1 MNLIQKGHRHTHRGI
16 IGIESAIVL
25 IAFVIVAAALA
36 FVVLNMGFSTTQK
49 AKTTIISSLSEAS
62 SSLEVSGKVT
72 AIADVFS
79 DTPLNAVNA
88 TSIPLKV
95 TSGGDSINLSNAT
108 VSIKYLSNTV
118 EFDNILVATLT
129 DNTYG
134 NLSQAF
140 QAAHND
146 AGIWQFPRD
155 AGGFSADNPVNATL
169 NTQTAAIIYWTVSAQ
184 NPPNTILEKG
194 EHAVIGISYA
204 LGDQPSG
211 LDKIRAEVLLSS
223 GATLTVE
230 RNIPNLTTS
239 IVDLG

>member
-16 IGIESAIVL
+16 IGVESAIVL

-36 FVVLNMGFSTTQK
+36 FVVLNMGFATTQK
-49 AKTTIISSLSEAS
+49 AKTTIISSLNEAS

-72 AIADVFS
+72 AIADVFADVS
-79 DTPLNAVNA
+79 VDQVNA
-88 TSIPLKV
+88 TSIPIKV
-95 TSGGDSINLSNAT
+95 TSGGSSINLDNST
-108 VSIKYLSNTV
+108 VTIKYLSNTV
-118 EFDNILVATLT
+118 EYDNILVATLT
-129 DNTYG
+129 DTTYG

-146 AGIWQFPRD
+146 VGIWQFPRD
-155 AGGFSADNPVNATL
+155 AGGFSLWNAVNATQ
-169 NTQTAAIIYWTVSAQ
+169 NPNTAAIIYWTVSAQ
-184 NPPNTILEKG
+184 TPPNSILEKG
-194 EHAVIGISYA
+194 EHAVIGIAYSQA
-204 LGDQPSG
+204 DSPSG

>member
-36 FVVLNMGFSTTQK
+36 FVVLNMGFATTQK

-72 AIADVFS
+72 AISDVNADVS
-79 DTPLNAVNA
+79 AGQVNA
-88 TSIPLKV
+88 TSVPIKV
-95 TSGGDSINLSNAT
+95 TSGGSSINLDNST
-108 VSIKYLSNTV
+108 VTIKYLSNTV

-129 DNTYG
+129 DATYG

-140 QAAHND
+140 QSAHNN
-146 AGIWQFPRD
+146 AGIWQFPHQQPFQVNQ
-155 AGGFSADNPVNATL
+155 AVNASI
-169 NTQTAAIIYWTVSAQ
+169 NTNTAAIIYWTVSAQ
-184 NPPNTILEKG
+184 SPPNSILEKG
-194 EHAVIGISYA
+194 EHAVIGIAYA
-204 LGDQPSG
+204 AADAPSG

-223 GATLTVE
+223 GATLTIE

>member
-36 FVVLNMGFSTTQK
+36 FVVLNMGFATTQK

-62 SSLEVSGKVT
+62 SSLVVSGKVT
-72 AIADVFS
+72 AISDVFS
-79 DTPLNAVNA
+79 DTPQDAVNA
-88 TSIPLKV
+88 TSVPIKV
-95 TSGGDSINLSNAT
+95 TSGGNSINLNNAT

-118 EFDNILVATLT
+118 EYDNILVATLT
-129 DNTYG
+129 DRTYG

-146 AGIWQFPRD
+146 VGIWQFPR
-155 AGGFSADNPVNATL
+155 APPGFSTFNPVNATQ
-169 NTQTAAIIYWTVSAQ
+169 NTNTAAVIYWTVSAQ
-184 NPPNTILEKG
+184 NPPNAILETG
-194 EHAVIGISYA
+194 EHAVIGIAYKN
-204 LGDQPSG
+204 GDQPSG

-230 RNIPNLTTS
+230 RNIPNLTTT